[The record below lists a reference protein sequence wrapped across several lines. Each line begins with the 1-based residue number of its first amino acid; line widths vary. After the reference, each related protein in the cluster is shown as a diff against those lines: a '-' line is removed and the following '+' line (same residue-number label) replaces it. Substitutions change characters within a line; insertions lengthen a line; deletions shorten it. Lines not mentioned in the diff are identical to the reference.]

1 MTSGRLHR
9 ATTQRS
15 ISASSRSS
23 ISSKWRL
30 AMPSLLKGHSL
41 SEGCSL
47 GEAGGRNS
55 RCILGNFDLLACVP
69 SGSIE
74 HQQDAPS
81 IVARSDFSG
90 EVLQSQRENVGV
102 DRGQDQLVDLPG
114 FRAHEGVEVSPLVTL
129 VDLHRR
135 PFGLF
140 AHGAPHFADDR
151 LAAQAVLIFAL

>member
-1 MTSGRLHR
+1 LLSH
-9 ATTQRS
+9 
-15 ISASSRSS
+15 
-23 ISSKWRL
+23 L
-30 AMPSLLKGHSL
+30 AFVPRVMGMLAGLK
-41 SEGCSL
+41 
-47 GEAGGRNS
+47 R
-55 RCILGNFDLLACVP
+55 NFDLLVRVP

-90 EVLQSQRENVGV
+90 EVLQSQRENAGV
-102 DRGQDQLVDLPG
+102 DRRQDQLVDLPG

-129 VDLHRR
+129 VDLHRG